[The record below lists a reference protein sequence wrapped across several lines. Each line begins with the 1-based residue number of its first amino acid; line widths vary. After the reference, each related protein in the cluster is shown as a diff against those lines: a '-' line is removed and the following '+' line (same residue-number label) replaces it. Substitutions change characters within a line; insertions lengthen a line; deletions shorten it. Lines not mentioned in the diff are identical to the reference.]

1 MRCGYSIIPCESCPK
16 SGKCEIFNELIKKEE
31 YIDKTLKPTYCN
43 GYVEIK
49 KMKVNFTW
57 TCPRCDYKLNI
68 QKNCTDI
75 CSFIQEQTQL
85 ILNIT
90 EHLIEHHI

>member
-16 SGKCEIFNELIKKEE
+16 SGKCEIFNELIKNLQWLYRNKKMKVKKEE

-49 KMKVNFTW
+49 K
-57 TCPRCDYKLNI
+57 
-68 QKNCTDI
+68 
-75 CSFIQEQTQL
+75 
-85 ILNIT
+85 
-90 EHLIEHHI
+90 